1 MAYVGRL
8 ENAENVEALIAAVSF
23 HDALAYMLHNASEE
37 ALPDIDQVLPRFE
50 TKNNGRGEFDE
61 MGEIERKYGIS
72 TNAKCVA
79 GEPHNQ
85 MWMQGE
91 FFFI

>member
-1 MAYVGRL
+1 MTHVGQL
-8 ENAENVEALIAAVSF
+8 ENVPNVEALISAVSF

-37 ALPDIDQVLPRFE
+37 ALPDIDQVLPRFDP
-50 TKNNGRGEFDE
+50 KKRSEFDE
-61 MGEIERKYGIS
+61 TGEVERKYGIS
-72 TNAKCVA
+72 TNAKSVA

-91 FFFI
+91 LLC